1 MSHYTALVVEDSTTM
16 RQLLVSALSRLTEVR
31 VIEAEDGVHGLK
43 ELQANQVDILLTDIN
58 MPRMD
63 GLKLVGLVR
72 KDPKHQDIPII
83 IVTTEGA
90 KEDRERGLALGAD
103 RYFVKPVKAS
113 EVVDTVSEPLVK
125 L

>member
-1 MSHYTALVVEDSTTM
+1 MGHYTALVVEDSTTM

-72 KDPKHQDIPII
+72 KDPKHQDIPIV

-113 EVVDTVSEPLVK
+113 EVVDTVSELLK

>member
-72 KDPKHQDIPII
+72 KD
-83 IVTTEGA
+83 
-90 KEDRERGLALGAD
+90 RERGLALGAD

-113 EVVDTVSEPLVK
+113 EVVDTVSELLK

>member
-72 KDPKHQDIPII
+72 KDPKHRDIPIV

-90 KEDRERGLALGAD
+90 REDRERGLALGAD

-113 EVVDTVSEPLVK
+113 EVVDTVSEL
-125 L
+125 LRL

>member
-1 MSHYTALVVEDSTTM
+1 MGHYTALVVEDSTTM

-72 KDPKHQDIPII
+72 KDPKHRDIPIV

-113 EVVDTVSEPLVK
+113 EVVDTVSEL
-125 L
+125 LRL

>member
-63 GLKLVGLVR
+63 GLKLVGLVH
-72 KDPKHQDIPII
+72 KDPKHRDIPIV

-113 EVVDTVSEPLVK
+113 EVVDTVSEL
-125 L
+125 LRL

>member
-1 MSHYTALVVEDSTTM
+1 M

-72 KDPKHQDIPII
+72 KDPKHQDIPIV

-90 KEDRERGLALGAD
+90 REDRERGLALGAD

-113 EVVDTVSEPLVK
+113 EVVDTVSELLK

>member
-43 ELQANQVDILLTDIN
+43 ELQANQVDILPTDIN

-72 KDPKHQDIPII
+72 KDPKHRDIPIV

-113 EVVDTVSEPLVK
+113 EVVDTVSEL
-125 L
+125 LRL

>member
-72 KDPKHQDIPII
+72 KDPKHRDIPIV

-113 EVVDTVSEPLVK
+113 EVVDTVSELLK

>member
-31 VIEAEDGVHGLK
+31 VIGAEDGVHGLK

-72 KDPKHQDIPII
+72 KDPKHRDIPIV

-90 KEDRERGLALGAD
+90 REDRERGLALGAD

-113 EVVDTVSEPLVK
+113 EVVDTVSEL
-125 L
+125 LRL

>member
-1 MSHYTALVVEDSTTM
+1 MGHYTALVVEDSTTM

-72 KDPKHQDIPII
+72 KDPKHRDIPIV

-90 KEDRERGLALGAD
+90 REDRERGLALGAD

-113 EVVDTVSEPLVK
+113 EVVDTVSEL
-125 L
+125 LRL

>member
-1 MSHYTALVVEDSTTM
+1 M

-43 ELQANQVDILLTDIN
+43 ELQAHQVDILLTDIN

-72 KDPKHQDIPII
+72 KDPKHRDIPIV

-113 EVVDTVSEPLVK
+113 EVVDTVSEL
-125 L
+125 LRL

>member
-1 MSHYTALVVEDSTTM
+1 MGHYTALVVEDSTTM

-72 KDPKHQDIPII
+72 KDPKHRDIPIV

-90 KEDRERGLALGAD
+90 KEDRERGLSLGAD

-113 EVVDTVSEPLVK
+113 EVVDTVSEL
-125 L
+125 LRL

>member
-72 KDPKHQDIPII
+72 KDPKHQDIPIV

-90 KEDRERGLALGAD
+90 REDRERGLALGAD

-113 EVVDTVSEPLVK
+113 EVVDTVSELLK

>member
-63 GLKLVGLVR
+63 GLKSVWFV
-72 KDPKHQDIPII
+72 IPSIAI
-83 IVTTEGA
+83 
-90 KEDRERGLALGAD
+90 
-103 RYFVKPVKAS
+103 S
-113 EVVDTVSEPLVK
+113 QS
-125 L
+125 

>member
-63 GLKLVGLVR
+63 ALKLVGLVR
-72 KDPKHQDIPII
+72 KDPKHQDIPIV

-90 KEDRERGLALGAD
+90 REDRERGLALGAD

-113 EVVDTVSEPLVK
+113 EVVDTVSELLK

>member
-113 EVVDTVSEPLVK
+113 EVVDTVSELLK

>member
-63 GLKLVGLVR
+63 G
-72 KDPKHQDIPII
+72 
-83 IVTTEGA
+83 
-90 KEDRERGLALGAD
+90 
-103 RYFVKPVKAS
+103 
-113 EVVDTVSEPLVK
+113 
-125 L
+125 

>member
-72 KDPKHQDIPII
+72 KDPKHQDILII

-113 EVVDTVSEPLVK
+113 EVVDTVSELLK

>member
-31 VIEAEDGVHGLK
+31 VIEAEDGVHGLT

-72 KDPKHQDIPII
+72 KDPKHRDIPIV

-113 EVVDTVSEPLVK
+113 EVVDTVSELLK

>member
-72 KDPKHQDIPII
+72 KDPKHRDIPIVS
-83 IVTTEGA
+83 VTTEGA
-90 KEDRERGLALGAD
+90 REDRERGLALGAD

-113 EVVDTVSEPLVK
+113 EVVDTVSEL
-125 L
+125 LRL

>member
-72 KDPKHQDIPII
+72 KDPKHRDIPIV

-113 EVVDTVSEPLVK
+113 EVVDTVSEL
-125 L
+125 LRL